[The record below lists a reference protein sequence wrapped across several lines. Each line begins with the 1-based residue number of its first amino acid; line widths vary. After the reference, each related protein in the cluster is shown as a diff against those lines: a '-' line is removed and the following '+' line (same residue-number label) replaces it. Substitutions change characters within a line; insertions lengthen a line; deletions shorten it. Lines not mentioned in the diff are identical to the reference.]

1 MATTPSELMAT
12 TISGWV
18 LVAFL
23 TAAPDE
29 GLARRVTPV
38 TTNLTFPDLPSCLA
52 AEEEMR
58 RHWSDHWNAAKKA
71 GMGKETLD
79 MILGQTTSGT
89 CIPHRV
95 K

>member
-1 MATTPSELMAT
+1 MATA
-12 TISGWV
+12 ISGWV
-18 LVAFL
+18 LIAFVN
-23 TAAPDE
+23 AAPDE

-38 TTNLTFPDLPSCLA
+38 TTNLTFRDLPSCLA

-58 RHWSDHWNAAKKA
+58 KHWSDHWNAAKKA
-71 GMGKETLD
+71 GVEKATLD
-79 MILGQTTSGT
+79 MILGQMTSGT